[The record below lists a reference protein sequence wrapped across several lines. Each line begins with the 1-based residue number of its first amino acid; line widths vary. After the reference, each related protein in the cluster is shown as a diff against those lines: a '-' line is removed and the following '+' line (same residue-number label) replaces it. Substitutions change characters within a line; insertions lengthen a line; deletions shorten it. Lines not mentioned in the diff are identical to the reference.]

1 MLSAFVLAPLAA
13 LAQLP
18 PAFLAW
24 RGAPAAGGRPPFL
37 AALAVAL
44 ALPTALVS
52 YGIAGGWPTGLA
64 AALWLAVAAAVLAFL
79 VAALADREAEGLAI
93 LLGPYLALLVLLG
106 IAAMAAEPRPLASAV
121 PSAWLVVHVGAA
133 LVTYGA
139 VTLAAVAALAIL
151 IQERALKT
159 KAPSALSR
167 RLPSVAAC
175 ERIEIR
181 SLALAAIV
189 LGAGIASGF
198 ASAYLSR
205 RGVLPLDHKTVLSLI
220 AFTAIGGILVL
231 RHVSGIRGRAAARW
245 VLAAHLALALAY
257 LGVKFVSQII
267 LGR

>member
-1 MLSAFVLAPLAA
+1 MLSALVLAPLAA
-13 LAQLP
+13 IAQLP
-18 PAFLAW
+18 PALLAW
-24 RGAPAAGGRPPFL
+24 RRAPGRLAFL
-37 AALAVAL
+37 AAVAVAL
-44 ALPTALVS
+44 ALPAGLVF
-52 YGIAGGWPTGLA
+52 YWIAGGWPTGLA

-79 VAALADREAEGLAI
+79 VAALASREAAGLAI
-93 LLGPYLALLVLLG
+93 LLGPYLALLGLLG
-106 IAAMAAEPRPLASAV
+106 IAVMPAAPRTLDSAV

-133 LVTYGA
+133 LATYGA

-167 RLPSVAAC
+167 RLPSVALC

-198 ASAYLSR
+198 ASAYLSG
-205 RGVLPLDHKTVLSLI
+205 RGAPPLDHKSVLSLI
-220 AFTAIGGILVL
+220 AFAAIAGILIL
-231 RHVSGIRGRAAARW
+231 RRVSGMRGRAAARW

-257 LGVKFVSQII
+257 LGVKFVSEIL